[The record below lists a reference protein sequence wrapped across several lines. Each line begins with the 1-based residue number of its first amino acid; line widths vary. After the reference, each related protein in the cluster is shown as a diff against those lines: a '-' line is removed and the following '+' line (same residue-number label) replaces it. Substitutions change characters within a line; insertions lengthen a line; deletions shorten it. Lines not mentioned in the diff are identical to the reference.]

1 MLLLNLYELLVRL
14 FAVSIPYMRKDGVS
28 GELVEICKLDKP
40 PIFGV

>member
-1 MLLLNLYELLVRL
+1 MLLLNVYKLLIRL

-28 GELVEICKLDKP
+28 GELIEICKLNKL